1 MKKRSRSKPDKA
13 VGERL
18 IKEARLAR
26 EKAER
31 LPPSME
37 RETLLMKARAVDIAA
52 NIEEWLNSPGLRSPK

>member
-1 MKKRSRSKPDKA
+1 MKKRFRSKPDKA

-26 EKAER
+26 EKAEQ
-31 LPPSME
+31 LPPNTE
-37 RETLLMKARAVDIAA
+37 REALLIKARAVDIAA

>member
-1 MKKRSRSKPDKA
+1 MKKRFRSKPDKA

-26 EKAER
+26 EKAEQ

-37 RETLLMKARAVDIAA
+37 REALLMDARAVDIAA